1 VGRSRT
7 KSLPQLGMPKDMQ
20 KKSTTV
26 AHSDEALSA
35 RDQDLESGL
44 VKTFL
49 LRMTVLYQ
57 GPRSVFHSVH
67 LCFEETRRLKMSNLP
82 DLQKSSHVSDEDGD

>member
-1 VGRSRT
+1 MGRSRT

-44 VKTFL
+44 VKSNVFVANDGFVPRATF
-49 LRMTVLYQ
+49 RFPFGTF
-57 GPRSVFHSVH
+57 VF
-67 LCFEETRRLKMSNLP
+67 RRNTK
-82 DLQKSSHVSDEDGD
+82 VEDEQPAGSAKEFSCL